1 MAQDPAEQQAVNL
14 AKIYRFNGGRIMEKF
29 NTATIAHVTGY
40 TVSTITSWAAK
51 NEISV
56 KDGLTITE
64 IIDFLHA
71 PKIEKKAGKVDEHAA
86 ARLRTALEVLGAMN
100 PVLTLEG

>member
-1 MAQDPAEQQAVNL
+1 
-14 AKIYRFNGGRIMEKF
+14 MEKF
-29 NTATIAHVTGY
+29 NTVTIAHVTGY

-56 KDGLTITE
+56 KDGLTVTE
-64 IIDFLHA
+64 IIAFLHA
-71 PKIEKKAGKVDEHAA
+71 PKIEKKAGKVDERAA
-86 ARLRTALEVLGAMN
+86 VRLRTALEVLGSIN